1 MYKSNTIFHDDPYR
15 FVMPTLRQIRY
26 FLAIGAQGGFTPAA
40 AALHVAQP
48 ALSRQMALLEDELG
62 FALFVREARGVSL
75 TPAGR
80 QFRDRVANIEQS
92 LQTAIED
99 GRQMSRGEAGVL
111 RLLHSSSLPLERLL
125 PCIRQFHDGTPSAR
139 IDIDRLSSEQQLAE
153 IAEGK
158 ADIGFIRLP
167 VLRRTDDVALRH
179 LAAERLVAALPAR
192 HLLAGTSSLALAEL
206 AEERFVSA
214 VHRERGG
221 LARCVT
227 ELCLKRGF
235 VPRLAPAISRKT
247 SMLTLV
253 AAGFGIAVIPDGMQ
267 KLASPGIAFVP
278 LRDDDAVAAS
288 AIVLPAAPLPLAE
301 AFASLAEGLLGAA
314 ADAAK
319 ARDF

>member
-1 MYKSNTIFHDDPYR
+1 MYKSNTIFFNEPYR

-62 FALFVREARGVSL
+62 FSLFVREARGVSL

-80 QFRDRVANIEQS
+80 QFRDRVINIEQS

-125 PCIRQFHDGTPSAR
+125 PSIRQFHDRAPSAR

-167 VLRRTDDVALRH
+167 VLRRTDDVAVRH
-179 LAAERLVAALPAR
+179 LAAERLVVALPSR
-192 HLLAGTSSLALAEL
+192 HPMAAAPTLTIADL

-227 ELCLKRGF
+227 DLCLKRGF
-235 VPRLAPAISRKT
+235 VPRLGPAISRKT

-253 AAGFGIAVIPDGMQ
+253 AAGFGIAVIPEGMQ
-267 KLASPGIAFVP
+267 KLATAGIDFVP
-278 LRDDDAVAAS
+278 LSDDDAVAVS
-288 AIVLPAAPLPLAE
+288 ALVLPAAPLPLAE
-301 AFASLAEGLLGAA
+301 LFASIAGGALGNAGQ
-314 ADAAK
+314 AAK
-319 ARDF
+319 THVF

>member
-1 MYKSNTIFHDDPYR
+1 MYKSNTIFHGNPYR

-80 QFRDRVANIEQS
+80 QFRERVASIEQT

-99 GRQMSRGEAGVL
+99 GRQLSRGEAGVL

-125 PCIRQFHDGTPSAR
+125 PCFRQFNGSLPSAR

-179 LAAERLVAALPAR
+179 LAAERLVVALPSP
-192 HLLAGTSSLALAEL
+192 HPLAAAPALAIADL

-227 ELCLKRGF
+227 DLCLKRGF

-253 AAGFGIAVIPDGMQ
+253 AAGFGIAVIPEGMS
-267 KLASPGIAFVP
+267 KLAQPGIAFLP

-288 AIVLPAAPLPLAE
+288 AMVLPIATSPLAE
-301 AFASLAEGLLGAA
+301 AFASIADGLLGEAA
-314 ADAAK
+314 QAAP

>member
-1 MYKSNTIFHDDPYR
+1 MYKSNTTFSDDPYR
-15 FVMPTLRQIRY
+15 FVMPSLRQIRY
-26 FLAIGAQGGFTPAA
+26 FLTISAQGGFTPAA

-80 QFRDRVANIEQS
+80 QFRDRVASIEQS

-99 GRQMSRGEAGVL
+99 GRQLSRGEAGVL

-125 PCIRQFHDGTPSAR
+125 PSFRQFHDDLPSAR

-179 LAAERLVAALPAR
+179 LAVERLVVALPSP
-192 HLLAGTSSLALAEL
+192 HPLAAAPALTIADL

-227 ELCLKRGF
+227 DLCLQRGF

-253 AAGFGIAVIPDGMQ
+253 AAGFGIAVIPEGMTR
-267 KLASPGIAFVP
+267 LAQPGIAFRP
-278 LRDDDAVAAS
+278 LSDDDAVAAS
-288 AIVLPAAPLPLAE
+288 AMLLPAAPSPLAE
-301 AFASLAEGLLGAA
+301 AFAAIAGKLLGAA
-314 ADAAK
+314 VPAVK
-319 ARDF
+319 AHDF

>member
-1 MYKSNTIFHDDPYR
+1 
-15 FVMPTLRQIRY
+15 MPTLRQIRY

-80 QFRDRVANIEQS
+80 QFRDRVANLEQS

-125 PCIRQFHDGTPSAR
+125 PCFRQFHDGVPSAR

-167 VLRRTDDVALRH
+167 LLRRTDDVSLRH
-179 LAAERLVAALPAR
+179 LAAERLVAALPSA
-192 HLLAGTSSLALAEL
+192 HPLAAAPTLALSDL

-227 ELCLKRGF
+227 DLCLKRGF

-253 AAGFGIAVIPDGMQ
+253 AAGFGIAIVPEGMQ
-267 KLASPGIAFVP
+267 KLAQAGIAFRP
-278 LRDDDAVAAS
+278 LSDDDAVAAS
-288 AIVLPAAPLPLAE
+288 AMVLPATPTPLAE
-301 AFASLAEGLLGAA
+301 AFAAIAEDVLGEAVL
-314 ADAAK
+314 AAK

>member
-1 MYKSNTIFHDDPYR
+1 
-15 FVMPTLRQIRY
+15 MPTLRQIRY

-80 QFRDRVANIEQS
+80 QFRDRVANIEQA

-111 RLLHSSSLPLERLL
+111 RLLHSSSLPLEGLL
-125 PCIRQFHDGTPSAR
+125 PCFRQFHDGIPSAR
-139 IDIDRLSSEQQLAE
+139 IDTDRLSSEQQLAE

-167 VLRRTDDVALRH
+167 VLRRTDDVSLRH
-179 LAAERLVAALPAR
+179 LAAERLVAALPSP
-192 HLLAGTSSLALAEL
+192 HPLAAAPTLALSDL

-227 ELCLKRGF
+227 DLCLKRGF

-253 AAGFGIAVIPDGMQ
+253 AAGFGIAIVPEGMQ
-267 KLASPGIAFVP
+267 KLAQPGIAFLP
-278 LRDDDAVAAS
+278 LSDDDAVAAS
-288 AIVLPAAPLPLAE
+288 AMILPAAPSPLAE
-301 AFASLAEGLLGAA
+301 AFASIAEGVLGVAVH
-314 ADAAK
+314 AAK

>member
-1 MYKSNTIFHDDPYR
+1 MYKSNTIYLTNPYH

-26 FLAIGAQGGFTPAA
+26 FLAISAQGGFTPAA

-62 FALFVREARGVSL
+62 FPLFVREARGVSL

-80 QFRDRVANIEQS
+80 QFRERVGHIEQS

-99 GRQMSRGEAGVL
+99 GRQMSRGEVGVL

-125 PCIRQFHDGTPSAR
+125 PGIRQFHEQVPAAR
-139 IDIDRLSSEQQLAE
+139 IDIDRISSEQQLTE

-167 VLRRTDDVALRH
+167 VLRRTDDVVLRH
-179 LAAERLVAALPAR
+179 LAGERLVVALPAA
-192 HLLAGTSSLALAEL
+192 HPLSASPSLALSEL

-227 ELCLKRGF
+227 ELCLKQGF

-253 AAGFGIAVIPDGMQ
+253 AAGFGIAVIPEGMQ
-267 KLASPGIAFVP
+267 GLAPPGITFIP

-288 AIVLPAAPLPLAE
+288 AMVLPATPLPLAE
-301 AFASLAEGLLGAA
+301 RFASIAESVLGEAVQA
-314 ADAAK
+314 EK
-319 ARDF
+319 TRDF